1 MFKSS
6 LIALVTA
13 LVTAL
18 FSAPSIAAAAGPDN
32 DRRAAEI
39 SAIELKLGKSLVLMK
54 GARKIVD
61 ESGSPEAAALMQEAE
76 ASLKEAFELLDSG
89 DHDSARKAAFDSIQ
103 AAVSAI
109 VASKGPGAGA
119 LRDTAMEEKA
129 VKRAARDEDQLE
141 ARLHKLASEVE
152 TFLKVAER
160 LSGRTDANASMAEAR
175 KLHASSLER
184 SAAGDR
190 DGALVDMKAAYR
202 LATAGVRELKRSR
215 GEVIT
220 FPPPSPSDPDEALAY
235 ELRKN
240 DTYAFFSS
248 NLLDEVEGAQ
258 VGKLKAA
265 FAAREDAM
273 KSMRSGD
280 TERALER
287 IRASTELYINAIK
300 APGR

>member
-1 MFKSS
+1 MLKPFP
-6 LIALVTA
+6 LALTIALTI
-13 LVTAL
+13 AL
-18 FSAPSIAAAAGPDN
+18 FSAPSIIAAGPDTN
-32 DRRAAEI
+32 GQAAEI
-39 SAIELKLGKSLVLMK
+39 SAIELKLERSLVLMK
-54 GARKIVD
+54 GARRIVD
-61 ESGSPEAAALMQEAE
+61 ESGSPEATAQMDEAE
-76 ASLKEAFELLDSG
+76 ASLKEASELLDAG
-89 DHDSARKAAFDSIQ
+89 DYDSARKAAFDSIQ
-103 AAVSAI
+103 AAVNAI

-119 LRDTAMEEKA
+119 LRNTALEEKA
-129 VKRAARDEDQLE
+129 SKRAARDEDQLE

-160 LSGRTDANASMAEAR
+160 LSGRTDANESTDEAR
-175 KLHASSLER
+175 KLYDSSLER
-184 SAAGDR
+184 AAEGDR

-220 FPPPSPSDPDEALAY
+220 FPPPSPSDPNEALAY

-248 NLLDEVEGAQ
+248 SLLDEGESAQ

-265 FAAREDAM
+265 SAAREDAM
-273 KSMRSGD
+273 KSMRSGN
-280 TERALER
+280 TKEALER

-300 APGR
+300 AAGR